1 MGVVWPRYRGSLH
14 PLPASPIKGEV
25 RPGGRAAT
33 VRVCPMTFTRKS
45 FDPNATGPL
54 TGIRVLDLSR
64 LMAGNML
71 SLQLADFGADVIK
84 IEPPAG
90 DPLRDWKDDGHS
102 LFWKTYGRNKRSV
115 ALNLRNGPAMDALW
129 AMIDG
134 ADVFIE
140 NFRPGTLEQM
150 GLAPDALLARN
161 RDLIIVRIS
170 GFGQTGPYAQ
180 LPGFGTIVEAMSGFA
195 DRTGFPDREP
205 VLPPLALADMIA
217 GIYGASAT
225 TMALYARQSGVAR
238 GQVIDLSL
246 LEPMFSV
253 LGPEAAIH
261 HVTGKIKQRVGSAS
275 NTASP
280 RNVYRCGDGK
290 YLALSGST
298 PAVARRIFEIIGRPD
313 MNTDPRFATNSDR
326 VRNRALVDEAIGDWF
341 EARDSSDA
349 LSIMRQ
355 AGATVGPIFNIAD
368 ALVDPHFDQREIIVD
383 VDDAEFGSLPMHDIV
398 PRLSAT
404 PGVWRR
410 PAPDIGEHTRE
421 VLVEAGLDEA
431 KIALASAP

>member
-1 MGVVWPRYRGSLH
+1 
-14 PLPASPIKGEV
+14 
-25 RPGGRAAT
+25 
-33 VRVCPMTFTRKS
+33 MTFTTKH
-45 FDPNATGPL
+45 FDPAATGPL

-84 IEPPAG
+84 VEPPAG

-115 ALNLRNGPAMDALW
+115 ALNLRHGPAMDALW

-140 NFRPGTLEQM
+140 NYRPGTLEQM

-161 RDLIIVRIS
+161 PNLIIVRIS

-180 LPGFGTIVEAMSGFA
+180 FPGFGTIIEGMSGFA

-217 GIYGASAT
+217 GVYGASAT
-225 TMALYARQSGVAR
+225 TMALYARQQGRAN

-246 LEPMFSV
+246 LEPMFSI

-261 HVTGKIKQRVGSAS
+261 AVTGKIKQRAGSAS

-280 RNVYRCGDGK
+280 RNVYRCADGK
-290 YLALSGST
+290 FLALSGST
-298 PAVARRIFEIIGRPD
+298 PAVAKRIFEIIGKPE
-313 MNTDPRFATNSDR
+313 MNSDPRFATNSDR
-326 VRNRALVDEAIGDWF
+326 VKNRALVDAAVGGWF
-341 EARDSSDA
+341 AERDSTEA
-349 LSIMRQ
+349 LAIMRKS
-355 AGATVGPIFNIAD
+355 GATVGPIYNIAD
-368 ALVDPHFDQREIIVD
+368 AMADPHFDEREIIVD
-383 VDDAEFGSLPMHDIV
+383 VDDADFGTLPMHNIV
-398 PRLSAT
+398 PRMSAT
-404 PGVWRR
+404 PGTWRL
-410 PAPDIGEHTRE
+410 PAPTIGQHTRE
-421 VLVEAGLDEA
+421 VLAEAGLDAEA
-431 KIALASAP
+431 IAAAEAGGDEA